1 MSAQDFACDL
11 IELLEENARDAG
23 VNYDK
28 TLDKMLGLAADE
40 RGIELL
46 AEIAAASLALLV
58 ATAQDLEELQNETAA
73 AREEL
78 EQAARAAGFAPRSEE
93 RERRAQDAAWV
104 TPGAPNV
111 PYRLIP

>member
-1 MSAQDFACDL
+1 MSGQEFAQGL
-11 IELLEENARDAG
+11 IEILEEDAREAG
-23 VNYDK
+23 VDYS
-28 TLDKMLGLAADE
+28 TTREKMRALGEEEGGL
-40 RGIELL
+40 ELL

-58 ATAQDLEELQNETAA
+58 ACAQDLEELQNETAA